1 MTMKMNPI
9 GFFADLMTSKYFL
22 LFVALISAINIIGYM
37 SMGYIDAVM
46 LFAMVAYLTFVF
58 SKNMTVVLLVAVIV
72 VNLYMQVVM
81 SREGVDS
88 KRGGTTG
95 APNQAGS
102 EVGNLEALTNRETL
116 MTKDDAM
123 PDDDAVEMEEPEVE
137 TTEETVEQQEEEEE
151 EEPVVKEGISSKT
164 ERSGFAN
171 KDKVKGASSSRTTKV
186 KGASI
191 KEPAPINRIDYGTT
205 LADAYKNLEK
215 MLGKGGLENMTADTK
230 KLMEQQSQL
239 FNSMENI
246 APLLAQ
252 AQTMMKEMNIT
263 GANDV
268 VTKEGFWSGRV
279 GGIAD
284 YAEVL

>member
-72 VNLYMQVVM
+72 VNLYMHTM
-81 SREGVDS
+81 PREGARS
-88 KRGGTTG
+88 SQRGGNG
-95 APNQAGS
+95 APTQAG
-102 EVGNLEALTNRETL
+102 GDIGKLEGLINKA
-116 MTKDDAM
+116 DAM
-123 PDDDAVEMEEPEVE
+123 PDDDAVEMQEPDVE
-137 TTEETVEQQEEEEE
+137 TTEETVEEEEE
-151 EEPVVKEGISSKT
+151 EEPPVKEGVTSKT
-164 ERSGFAN
+164 EKNGFN
-171 KDKVKGASSSRTTKV
+171 TMSPQDV
-186 KGASI
+186 
-191 KEPAPINRIDYGTT
+191 EPAPNKKHSHIDYGTT
-205 LADAYKNLEK
+205 LADAYQNLEK
-215 MLGKGGLENMTADTK
+215 MLGKGGLESMTADTK
-230 KLMEQQSQL
+230 KLMEQQSKL

-252 AQTMMKEMNIT
+252 AQTMMKGMNIN

-268 VTKEGFWSGRV
+268 KKEGFWGSRV

-284 YAEVL
+284 NAEAL

>member
-1 MTMKMNPI
+1 MTMKMNPL

-72 VNLYMQVVM
+72 VNLYMHTM
-81 SREGVDS
+81 MAKEGVDS

-116 MTKDDAM
+116 ITKDDAM
-123 PDDDAVEMEEPEVE
+123 PDDDKIEMEEPDVE
-137 TTEETVEQQEEEEE
+137 TTEETIEEEEEE
-151 EEPVVKEGISSKT
+151 EEPVVKEGISTKT
-164 ERSGFAN
+164 EKSGRSGFEN
-171 KDKVKGASSSRTTKV
+171 KVNPS
-186 KGASI
+186 
-191 KEPAPINRIDYGTT
+191 RIDYGTT
-205 LADAYKNLEK
+205 LSDAYKNLET
-215 MLGKGGLENMTADTK
+215 MLGQGGLKNLTSDTK
-230 KLMEQQSQL
+230 QLMKQQSEL
-239 FNSMENI
+239 FTSMENI
-246 APLLAQ
+246 APLLAD
-252 AQTMMKEMNIT
+252 AQKMMQKMNIG

-268 VTKEGFWSGRV
+268 VNKEGFWGSRV

-284 YAEVL
+284 FAEVL